1 MAAFSD
7 EGASNREHRTRPY
20 QSQPAPVTGGDDI
33 GPIRGYVWAVVFS
46 FAFYAVG
53 INIAFVLWWLLP

>member
-1 MAAFSD
+1 
-7 EGASNREHRTRPY
+7 
-20 QSQPAPVTGGDDI
+20 VTGGDDI

>member
-1 MAAFSD
+1 
-7 EGASNREHRTRPY
+7 
-20 QSQPAPVTGGDDI
+20 VTGGGDI

-53 INIAFVLWWLLP
+53 INIAFVLWVVAAMNSHTPP